1 MQKLHNCKNKKS
13 TTKTAVLFVLFNSTA
28 AYNNIALIKYN
39 SLSF

>member
-13 TTKTAVLFVLFNSTA
+13 TTISRAINTLFNSTA